1 MIRKFAYTF
10 LAFASMAIVALPG
23 LADSKT
29 TKAPDA
35 DNTKQNEPDRKAN
48 KATADDQSN
57 NKDSVKK
64 IAKLRRA
71 IMKTKGLSVN
81 AQNVKIIDENGQV
94 FLRGP
99 VDTDKERDV
108 IGSLAK
114 RQLGAKFTNELEVKS
129 STN

>member
-1 MIRKFAYTF
+1 MIRKFAYLF
-10 LAFASMAIVALPG
+10 LAVASMTLIALPG
-23 LADSKT
+23 LAGDKA

-35 DNTKQNEPDRKAN
+35 DNTKQNEADVKA
-48 KATADDQSN
+48 KKPTADTQSN

-64 IAKLRRA
+64 IAKLRKA

-81 AQNVKIIDENGQV
+81 AQNVKIIDENGHV

-99 VDTDKERDV
+99 VDTAKEKDTLET
-108 IGSLAK
+108 LAK
-114 RQLGAKFTNELEVKS
+114 KNLGGTFTNELEVKA

>member
-1 MIRKFAYTF
+1 MIKQFAYTF
-10 LAFASMAIVALPG
+10 LAVASMTLIALPG
-23 LADSKT
+23 LAGDKGA
-29 TKAPDA
+29 KAPDA
-35 DNTKQNEPDRKAN
+35 DNTKQNEADYKA
-48 KATADDQSN
+48 KKPTADNQSN

-81 AQNVKIIDENGQV
+81 AQNVKIIDENGHV

-99 VDTDKERDV
+99 VDSAKEKDALET
-108 IGSLAK
+108 IAK
-114 RQLGAKFTNELEVKS
+114 KQLGDTFTNELEVKE